1 MRTGFS
7 RRKFL
12 AISAA
17 AAGMELVPFGAEKR
31 AAAASLVEWRGLSL
45 GSVATIRIHHS
56 DRLEGERLLSRV
68 VSEAERLE
76 AIFSLYRTDSDLCE
90 LNRRGVL
97 IASSG
102 RAFGSS
108 RTLRSL
114 LAFDRRRLRPDGA
127 AVVAVLRR
135 AFLNGVQRRGWTRF
149 PGYREGAAS
158 WSAGPRCGST
168 ATGLYS
174 SVATWR

>member
-56 DRLEGERLLSRV
+56 DRIAGETSAQPSR
-68 VSEAERLE
+68 
-76 AIFSLYRTDSDLCE
+76 I
-90 LNRRGVL
+90 
-97 IASSG
+97 
-102 RAFGSS
+102 
-108 RTLRSL
+108 RS
-114 LAFDRRRLRPDGA
+114 A
-127 AVVAVLRR
+127 A
-135 AFLNGVQRRGWTRF
+135 T
-149 PGYREGAAS
+149 
-158 WSAGPRCGST
+158 
-168 ATGLYS
+168 
-174 SVATWR
+174 